1 MVKLDGKVVIITGSS
16 SGIGQAAAVAFA
28 AKGASVTIHGRS
40 IDGLQRT
47 IKLLKAKKC
56 DSDRILMVQGN
67 IENKE
72 TCHKLIDD
80 TIEKF
85 GRIDILVNNAG
96 IAGKQG
102 EKDPLSI
109 ENYEYTFDVN
119 LKSVIIMTK
128 LATPYLQKT
137 KGNIVN
143 ISSVAGIRAS
153 SFFPYYSMAKAG
165 LDHFC
170 RNMSSILAE
179 KGIRINNLNPGGTET
194 DFQSK
199 IAPNGKEMVSQWA
212 KKNVPMG
219 RMGTSQEM
227 AKAIVFIATEATYMT
242 GSTIVIDGGVLHS
255 NDFKV
260 QD

>member
-1 MVKLDGKVVIITGSS
+1 
-16 SGIGQAAAVAFA
+16 
-28 AKGASVTIHGRS
+28 
-40 IDGLQRT
+40 
-47 IKLLKAKKC
+47 
-56 DSDRILMVQGN
+56 MVQGN
-67 IENKE
+67 IEHKE

-119 LKSVIIMTK
+119 LKS
-128 LATPYLQKT
+128 
-137 KGNIVN
+137 
-143 ISSVAGIRAS
+143 
-153 SFFPYYSMAKAG
+153 
-165 LDHFC
+165 
-170 RNMSSILAE
+170 
-179 KGIRINNLNPGGTET
+179 PGGTET